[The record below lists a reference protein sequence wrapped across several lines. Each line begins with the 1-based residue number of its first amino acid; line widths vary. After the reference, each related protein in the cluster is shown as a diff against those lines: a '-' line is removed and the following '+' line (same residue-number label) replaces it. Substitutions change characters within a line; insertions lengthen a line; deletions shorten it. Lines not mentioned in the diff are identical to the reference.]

1 MRVLLYHALHK
12 EIMKKETTYKVFS
25 KQHVR
30 SSQNQT
36 IDDYM
41 CKLSCCA
48 YVDILQNNPSLVLKI
63 KY

>member
-25 KQHVR
+25 K
-30 SSQNQT
+30 SNQNQT

-48 YVDILQNNPSLVLKI
+48 YIDILQNNPSLVLKI